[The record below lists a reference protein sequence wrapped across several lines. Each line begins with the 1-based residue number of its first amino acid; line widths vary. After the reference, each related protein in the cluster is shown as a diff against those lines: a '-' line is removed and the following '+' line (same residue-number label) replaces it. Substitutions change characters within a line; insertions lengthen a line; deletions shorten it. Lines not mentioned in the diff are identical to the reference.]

1 MASNAKVIFKFGT
14 KAQYQ
19 ALTTKLDNALYFLTD
34 TGELYRGSVP
44 FGRAHVYQGLRY
56 NIETN
61 AEAIARIVGQN
72 AKLAFN
78 DLLLLRNNDETVDI
92 FMYIDTG
99 WIKLNGANGGSSGG
113 DNPSIPVSRI
123 EAIETSVSGLS
134 SQVSSLQ
141 STTSSMAAELGRIR
155 AAMDGMYHDAGT
167 ANNLNDIL
175 SPEKW
180 GVYRVGTKEYV
191 WTGSSWTELGD
202 LIDVANMVTRVELG
216 TAIADLEALIGNKAH
231 DETDPTTGQVTHV
244 PASGIYKE
252 MFDHPDDI
260 IPVFAGLIPGLVPVL
275 TGNYTTEQKEQMFLN
290 ACGDWVQI
298 TNEGGVMYYVATDG
312 QRFTSM
318 TEFVTHMIDI
328 TPHKWV
334 EFE

>member
-19 ALTTKLDNALYFLTD
+19 ALATKLDNALYFLTD

-99 WIKLNGANGGSSGG
+99 WIKLNGANGGSGGG

-134 SQVSSLQ
+134 S
-141 STTSSMAAELGRIR
+141 
-155 AAMDGMYHDAGT
+155 
-167 ANNLNDIL
+167 
-175 SPEKW
+175 
-180 GVYRVGTKEYV
+180 
-191 WTGSSWTELGD
+191 
-202 LIDVANMVTRVELG
+202 
-216 TAIADLEALIGNKAH
+216 
-231 DETDPTTGQVTHV
+231 
-244 PASGIYKE
+244 
-252 MFDHPDDI
+252 
-260 IPVFAGLIPGLVPVL
+260 
-275 TGNYTTEQKEQMFLN
+275 
-290 ACGDWVQI
+290 
-298 TNEGGVMYYVATDG
+298 
-312 QRFTSM
+312 
-318 TEFVTHMIDI
+318 
-328 TPHKWV
+328 
-334 EFE
+334 